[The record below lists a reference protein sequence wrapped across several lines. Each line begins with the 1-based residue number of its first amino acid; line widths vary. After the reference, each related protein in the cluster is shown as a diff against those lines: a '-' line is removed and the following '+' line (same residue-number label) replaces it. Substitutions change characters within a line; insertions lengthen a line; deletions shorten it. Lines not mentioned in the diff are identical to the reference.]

1 VVCVVELGPLAVT
14 TYPGEEWKVGPERAT
29 FEPDYGRRGKIWI
42 HGAFELTSG
51 ELAQSLCLK

>member
-29 FEPDYGRRGKIWI
+29 LNLTTVD
-42 HGAFELTSG
+42 GARFGSTGPLS
-51 ELAQSLCLK
+51 